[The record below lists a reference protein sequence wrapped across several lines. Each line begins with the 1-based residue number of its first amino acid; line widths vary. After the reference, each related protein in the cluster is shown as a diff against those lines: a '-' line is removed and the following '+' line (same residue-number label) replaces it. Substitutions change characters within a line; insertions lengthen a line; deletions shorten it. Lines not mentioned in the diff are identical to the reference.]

1 MSLLIS
7 SDCLPHQVRQA
18 MTGGFEDKE
27 IAVQELSHAES
38 LTEEALLIR
47 WQLLGSS
54 AVLGSSA
61 GAEEG
66 AGASSGASGG
76 GASGGGGG
84 GGGSSSERS
93 DAPTADTE
101 DDFVAAV
108 RQALGAKP
116 SAALAPHGALAPP
129 PLPTES
135 SADARLPPGTTVAS
149 AKAAPSPPPAPPPP
163 ASGQSAVIVRRGG
176 TSCASNEMEHL
187 MAPNDV

>member
-1 MSLLIS
+1 MSPLMS

-66 AGASSGASGG
+66 ASSGTSGG
-76 GASGGGGG
+76 GASG

-116 SAALAPHGALAPP
+116 STALAQHGALAPP
-129 PLPTES
+129 PLPSES

-149 AKAAPSPPPAPPPP
+149 AKAAPPPPPAPPPP
-163 ASGQSAVIVRRGG
+163 ASGQNTVIVRRGG
-176 TSCASNEMEHL
+176 TSSAQTRWRT
-187 MAPNDV
+187 